1 MLRDPQTPQVSP
13 APQGPARHGAEARKR
28 LTAILMIAVPGIVV
42 AALLAL
48 LASIRNGIEATVANF
63 AAALPF
69 GYAFAAGMV
78 ASVNP
83 CGFFMLPAY
92 LSYQLGTTEEGF
104 YASSAIKRG
113 VKALGVGLT
122 AASGF
127 LAIIALVGYVI
138 AAGGQRL
145 VHAFPYAGVTIG
157 GILAVLGVWLLLTGR
172 SFGIEAAK
180 RVTIAPRRSVRNV
193 FLFGVAYA
201 AGSLSCT
208 LPVFLLVVGS
218 SLATRGLAG
227 SFGQFIS
234 YALGMGSI
242 LVAVTIGA
250 AVFRGGVARSL
261 RLALPYVN
269 RISALFLTGAGLYLI
284 YYWVRLSGSIL

>member
-1 MLRDPQTPQVSP
+1 M
-13 APQGPARHGAEARKR
+13 R
-28 LTAILMIAVPGIVV
+28 LTAFLMIAAPGIVV

-48 LASIRNGIEATVANF
+48 LVSIRNGIEATVANF
-63 AAALPF
+63 ASALPF
-69 GYAFAAGMV
+69 GYAFAAGIV

-92 LSYQLGTTEEGF
+92 LSYQVGTTEAGF
-104 YASSAIKRG
+104 YASSALKRG

-157 GILAVLGVWLLLTGR
+157 GILAGLGVWLLLTGR

-193 FLFGVAYA
+193 FLFGVTYA

-250 AVFRGGVARSL
+250 AVFRGGVTRSL
-261 RLALPYVN
+261 RVALPYVN

>member
-1 MLRDPQTPQVSP
+1 MLREPQAPQVSP
-13 APQGPARHGAEARKR
+13 APESAARHDAKARNR
-28 LTAILMIAVPGIVV
+28 LTTFLMIAVSGIVV

-48 LASIRNGIEATVANF
+48 LAFIRNGVEATVANF

-92 LSYQLGTTEEGF
+92 LSYQLGTTDEGF
-104 YASSAIKRG
+104 YALSPLKRG
-113 VKALGVGLT
+113 GMALGVGLT
-122 AASGF
+122 ATSGF
-127 LAIIALVGYVI
+127 LAIMAFVGSII

-157 GILAVLGVWLLLTGR
+157 GILTMLGVWLLLTGR

-180 RVTIAPRRSVRNV
+180 RVTITPRRSARNV

-218 SLATRGLAG
+218 SLATRGFVG

-250 AVFRGGVARSL
+250 AIFQGTVARSL
-261 RLALPYVN
+261 RRALPYVN
-269 RISALFLTGAGLYLI
+269 RISALFLIGAGLYLVF
-284 YYWVRLSGSIL
+284 YWVRLSRSIL

>member
-1 MLRDPQTPQVSP
+1 
-13 APQGPARHGAEARKR
+13 
-28 LTAILMIAVPGIVV
+28 MIAVPGIVV

-48 LASIRNGIEATVANF
+48 LVSIRNGVEATIATF
-63 AAALPF
+63 AATLPF

-92 LSYQLGTTEEGF
+92 ISYQLGTTEEGF
-104 YASSAIKRG
+104 YASSPLKRG
-113 VKALGVGLT
+113 VRALGVGF
-122 AASGF
+122 AATSGF
-127 LAIIALVGYVI
+127 LAIMAVVGYVI

-145 VHAFPYAGVTIG
+145 AHAFPYAGGTIG
-157 GILAVLGVWLLLTGR
+157 GILAGLGGWLLLTGH

-218 SLATRGLAG
+218 SLATRGFAG

-250 AVFRGGVARSL
+250 AFFQGAVARSL

-269 RISALFLTGAGLYLI
+269 RISALFLIGAGLYLV
-284 YYWVRLSGSIL
+284 YYWVQLSGSLLQLPSQLSR

>member
-1 MLRDPQTPQVSP
+1 
-13 APQGPARHGAEARKR
+13 
-28 LTAILMIAVPGIVV
+28 MIAVPGVIV
-42 AALLAL
+42 AALLAFFGF
-48 LASIRNGIEATVANF
+48 IRNGVEAAVANF

-92 LSYQLGTTEEGF
+92 LSYQLGTTEESF
-104 YASSAIKRG
+104 YASSLLERG
-113 VKALGVGLT
+113 VRALGVGL
-122 AASGF
+122 AATSGF
-127 LAIIALVGYVI
+127 LTIMALVGYII

-145 VHAFPYAGVTIG
+145 AHAFPYAGVTIG
-157 GILAVLGVWLLLTGR
+157 AILVGLGSWLLLTGH

-180 RVTIAPRRSVRNV
+180 RVTIAPRRSIQNV

-218 SLATRGLAG
+218 SLATRGFAG

-234 YALGMGSI
+234 YALGMGFI
-242 LVAVTIGA
+242 LVAVAIGA
-250 AVFRGGVARSL
+250 AIFRGAVARSL

-269 RISALFLTGAGLYLI
+269 RISALFLIGAGLYLI

>member
-1 MLRDPQTPQVSP
+1 
-13 APQGPARHGAEARKR
+13 
-28 LTAILMIAVPGIVV
+28 V

-48 LASIRNGIEATVANF
+48 LASIRNGVEATVANF

-92 LSYQLGTTEEGF
+92 LSYQLGTTEESF
-104 YASSAIKRG
+104 YASSPVGRS
-113 VKALGVGLT
+113 VRALGVGL
-122 AASGF
+122 AATSGF
-127 LAIIALVGYVI
+127 LVIMAVVGYFI

-145 VHAFPYAGVTIG
+145 THTFPYAGVTIG
-157 GILAVLGVWLLLTGR
+157 GILAGLGVWLLLTGR

-180 RVTIAPRRSVRNV
+180 RVTLTPRRGVGNV

-234 YALGMGSI
+234 YALGMGSV
-242 LVAVTIGA
+242 LLAVTIGA
-250 AVFRGGVARSL
+250 AIFRGAVARSL

-269 RISALFLTGAGLYLI
+269 RISALFLVGAGLFLI